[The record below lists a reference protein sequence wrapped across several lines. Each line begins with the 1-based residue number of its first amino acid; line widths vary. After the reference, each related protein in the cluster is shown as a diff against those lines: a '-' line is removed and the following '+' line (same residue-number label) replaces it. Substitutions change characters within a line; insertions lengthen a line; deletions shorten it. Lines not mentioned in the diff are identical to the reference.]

1 LCKNIEKGD
10 RKNRKNV
17 KKPCFLIRLFN
28 CLNTNILYML
38 IPKKQ
43 YKTGEKNG
51 ESFCLCFFREIY
63 VDLHCKLIRLIME
76 SEKVCKEGIVRKVQD
91 DRLWVE
97 VVVSSACGGCAAKS
111 LCNISEKKNELVEAV
126 NLSGED
132 FSIGET
138 VQIQMMQKLANK
150 AVVLGY
156 LLPFIVLIVGLFGCY
171 ALTHIEWLS
180 VLVGI
185 GLTAIYYVI
194 LKLMDKRLAQQ
205 FTLYVSKKSE

>member
-1 LCKNIEKGD
+1 MD
-10 RKNRKNV
+10 
-17 KKPCFLIRLFN
+17 
-28 CLNTNILYML
+28 
-38 IPKKQ
+38 
-43 YKTGEKNG
+43 
-51 ESFCLCFFREIY
+51 
-63 VDLHCKLIRLIME
+63 
-76 SEKVCKEGIVRKVQD
+76 SEKVCKEGIVRKVSEGKV
-91 DRLWVE
+91 WVE
-97 VVVSSACGGCAAKS
+97 IVVSSACGGCAAKS
-111 LCNISEKKNELVEAV
+111 LCNISEKKNEIVEAE
-126 NLSGED
+126 NLTGEE

-138 VQIQMMQKLANK
+138 VHIQMRQQLANK

-156 LLPFIVLIVGLFGCY
+156 LLPFIVLIVGLFGCN

>member
-1 LCKNIEKGD
+1 
-10 RKNRKNV
+10 
-17 KKPCFLIRLFN
+17 
-28 CLNTNILYML
+28 
-38 IPKKQ
+38 
-43 YKTGEKNG
+43 
-51 ESFCLCFFREIY
+51 
-63 VDLHCKLIRLIME
+63 ME

-156 LLPFIVLIVGLFGCY
+156 LLPFVILVAGLFVCY

-180 VLVGI
+180 VLVAF
-185 GLTAIYYVI
+185 GLTAIYYFI
-194 LKLMDKRLAQQ
+194 LKMFDKRLAKE
-205 FTLYVSKKSE
+205 FVLYASKKNE

>member
-1 LCKNIEKGD
+1 
-10 RKNRKNV
+10 
-17 KKPCFLIRLFN
+17 
-28 CLNTNILYML
+28 
-38 IPKKQ
+38 
-43 YKTGEKNG
+43 
-51 ESFCLCFFREIY
+51 
-63 VDLHCKLIRLIME
+63 ME

-126 NLSGED
+126 NVTGEE

-156 LLPFIVLIVGLFGCY
+156 LLPFVILVAGLFVCY
-171 ALTHIEWLS
+171 ALTQIEWVS
-180 VLVGI
+180 VLVAF
-185 GLTAIYYVI
+185 GLTAIYYLI
-194 LKLMDKRLAQQ
+194 LKMFDKRLAREFVLHVTKQ
-205 FTLYVSKKSE
+205 

>member
-1 LCKNIEKGD
+1 
-10 RKNRKNV
+10 
-17 KKPCFLIRLFN
+17 
-28 CLNTNILYML
+28 
-38 IPKKQ
+38 
-43 YKTGEKNG
+43 
-51 ESFCLCFFREIY
+51 
-63 VDLHCKLIRLIME
+63 ME

-126 NLSGED
+126 NVTGEE

-156 LLPFIVLIVGLFGCY
+156 LLPFVILVAGLFVCY
-171 ALTHIEWLS
+171 ALTQIEWLS
-180 VLVGI
+180 VLVAF
-185 GLTAIYYVI
+185 GLTAIYYLI
-194 LKLMDKRLAQQ
+194 LKMFDKRLAREFVLHVTKQ
-205 FTLYVSKKSE
+205 

>member
-1 LCKNIEKGD
+1 
-10 RKNRKNV
+10 
-17 KKPCFLIRLFN
+17 
-28 CLNTNILYML
+28 
-38 IPKKQ
+38 
-43 YKTGEKNG
+43 
-51 ESFCLCFFREIY
+51 
-63 VDLHCKLIRLIME
+63 ME
-76 SEKVCKEGIVRKVQD
+76 EKVCKEGIVRKMEGGKI
-91 DRLWVE
+91 WVE

-126 NLSGED
+126 NVSGED

-138 VQIQMMQKLANK
+138 VKIQMRQQLANK

-156 LLPFIVLIVGLFGCY
+156 FLPFVILIVGLFGCY

-180 VLVGI
+180 VLAGI